1 MAGKPPLFTAE
12 PCDVSDPVPGVR
24 LIRAD
29 SPGTQ
34 ATRLGRLS
42 PRDALRL
49 AGDLIAASIAALADS
64 HGSTS

>member
-12 PCDVSDPVPGVR
+12 PCDASGPAPGVA
-24 LIRAD
+24 LLRA
-29 SPGTQ
+29 GTL
-34 ATRLGRLS
+34 AGRLS